1 MNFLNQLIER
11 SSAILS
17 NASQSWHLW
26 GMFLLIS
33 LFTDWKK
40 NQGNQYKKFGLR
52 LLYWKRSILFGE
64 AEGEGRLGI
73 FFPYIYIDI
82 YIYFFFFS
90 RHMYT
95 YIHSLLSQ
103 PTFHKSS
110 KVRVIDLGTYSHSC
124 CIIFN
129 SVELKLHGLLN
140 WFQNHLKCAL
150 NSPQVIIRQAT
161 VT

>member
-11 SSAILS
+11 SSAVLS

-40 NQGNQYKKFGLR
+40 NQGNQYKKSDLR
-52 LLYWKRSILFGE
+52 LLNIRKGAFYLERRRERGGWAFFSI
-64 AEGEGRLGI
+64 
-73 FFPYIYIDI
+73 YIYI
-82 YIYFFFFS
+82 YNFFFS
-90 RHMYT
+90 RHMYI

-150 NSPQVIIRQAT
+150 NSPQVIIRQGT

>member
-11 SSAILS
+11 SSAVLS

-26 GMFLLIS
+26 GMFLLIW

-40 NQGNQYKKFGLR
+40 KIRAINTKNP
-52 LLYWKRSILFGE
+52 ILGYLILGKEHFIWRGGGRRE
-64 AEGEGRLGI
+64 AGH
-73 FFPYIYIDI
+73 FFSI
-82 YIYFFFFS
+82 YIYNFFFS
-90 RHMYT
+90 RHMYM

-124 CIIFN
+124 IIFN
-129 SVELKLHGLLN
+129 SVGLKLHGLLN

-161 VT
+161 VI